1 MNYYLVAPSKAFR
14 QDENQL
20 TYESEAPLRIGQ
32 IISVPL
38 GKQSALGIVT
48 KKVAKPEF
56 PTKPISD
63 VLYDTPLPAHLV
75 KAILWLAEYYRCPL
89 SSVVQAALPRGITKN
104 RRKSAEITNDLYNP
118 NQENPLSPAQKRCIK
133 ELTDNKAN
141 TLLLHGIT
149 GSGKTN
155 IYIALTKSILAEG
168 KSVILLV
175 PEIAL
180 TSQLVRNFQQYF
192 EHVTLLHSEQT
203 EAVRHQLWQKTLE
216 AKEPQL
222 IIGPRS
228 ALFAPVREL
237 GLVIIDE
244 AHEPAYHQDQNPK
257 YSALRLASQMSRT
270 ILGTATPL
278 ISDYYLAKQHDAV
291 IPLDELAVKSD
302 KHATIHTLDFKNRA
316 QFTKNRFISDQLIA
330 SIQGSLNRKEQSLIF
345 HNRRGTAPMTICDQC
360 GWQALC
366 PNCFLPLVL
375 HADKYQLRCHTC
387 GRNFPVI
394 TACPECG
401 NASIHH
407 KGFGTKL
414 IADELAHLF
423 PNAKIGRFDADTAA
437 DEKLN
442 RVYQAVHDGAY
453 DIIVGTQM
461 LAKGFDFPKLSTLGV
476 IQADASLNLPDFSSE
491 ERSFQ
496 LLTQVIGRADRGHQN
511 SNIFIQSYQPNNEI
525 IRFATNGD
533 YAGFYEY
540 LLAKRRAAKLP
551 PFTFLLKLSV
561 TYRTEVATVKN
572 TQKLFKQ
579 INQIIKENGL
589 TQLAVTPPMPAFH
602 ERTNTGYTWQLVIKA
617 KSRKDLITI
626 FSALDKTK
634 ELHYDF
640 DPYTL
645 L

>member
-20 TYESEAPLRIGQ
+20 TYESEDSLKVGQ
-32 IISVPL
+32 IVSVPL

-56 PTKPISD
+56 ATKPISS
-63 VLYDTPLPAHLV
+63 VLYETPLPAHLV

-104 RRKSAEITNDLYNP
+104 RRKSAEIANDLYNP
-118 NQENPLSPAQKRCIK
+118 AQENPLSAAQKRCIK

-155 IYIALTKSILAEG
+155 IYIALAKSVLAEG

-180 TSQLVRNFQQYF
+180 TSQLVHNFQQYF

-216 AKEPQL
+216 TDGPQL

-237 GLVIIDE
+237 GLIIIDE

-278 ISDYYLAKQHDAV
+278 ISDYYIAKQHNA
-291 IPLDELAVKSD
+291 IISLDELAVKSD
-302 KHATIHTLDFKNRA
+302 KHAKIHTLDFKNRG
-316 QFTKNRFISDQLIA
+316 QFTRNRFISDPLIA
-330 SIQGSLNRKEQSLIF
+330 SIQNSLSHKEQSLIF
-345 HNRRGTAPMTICDQC
+345 HNRRGTAPMTICDKC

-394 TACPECG
+394 TACPDCG

-414 IADELAHLF
+414 IADELARLF

-442 RVYQAVHDGAY
+442 RVYQEVHDGAY

-461 LAKGFDFPKLSTLGV
+461 LAKGFDFPKLSTLGI
-476 IQADASLNLPDFSSE
+476 IQADANLGLPDFSSE

-496 LLTQVIGRADRGHQN
+496 LLTQVIGRANRGHQN

-525 IRFATNGD
+525 IRLATKGD
-533 YAGFYEY
+533 YAGFYDY
-540 LLAKRRAAKLP
+540 LLKKRQAAKLP
-551 PFTFLLKLSV
+551 PFTFLLKLSI
-561 TYRTEVATVKN
+561 TYKTEAATVKN

-579 INQIIKENGL
+579 ISQIIKKNGL
-589 TQLAVTPPMPAFH
+589 AQLAVTPPMPAFH
-602 ERTNTGYTWQLVIKA
+602 ERTNTGYTWQIVVKA
-617 KSRKDLITI
+617 KSRKDLTTI
-626 FSALDKTK
+626 FSQIDKTSQ
-634 ELHYDF
+634 LHYDF

>member
-20 TYESEAPLRIGQ
+20 TYESEDTLKVGQ
-32 IISVPL
+32 IVSVPL
-38 GKQSALGIVT
+38 GKQSALGIIT

-56 PTKPISD
+56 PTKAISS
-63 VLYDTPLPAHLV
+63 VLYETPLPAHLV

-104 RRKSAEITNDLYNP
+104 RRKSAEIANDLYNP

-155 IYIALTKSILAEG
+155 IYIALAKSVLAEG

-203 EAVRHQLWQKTLE
+203 EAVRHQLWQRTLE
-216 AKEPQL
+216 TEGPQL

-237 GLVIIDE
+237 GLIIIDE

-278 ISDYYLAKQHDAV
+278 ISDFYLCKQHDA
-291 IPLDELAVKSD
+291 IISLDELAVKSD
-302 KHATIHTLDFKNRA
+302 KHAQIHTIDFKDRA

-330 SIQGSLNRKEQSLIF
+330 SIQGSLNRNEQSLIF
-345 HNRRGTAPMTICDQC
+345 HNRRGTAPMTICDHC

-387 GRNFPVI
+387 GRNFPVA

-414 IADELAHLF
+414 IADELARLF

-442 RVYQAVHDGAY
+442 RVYQEVHDGAY

-461 LAKGFDFPKLSTLGV
+461 LAKGFDFPKLSTLGI
-476 IQADASLNLPDFSSE
+476 IQADANLSLPDFSSE

-496 LLTQVIGRADRGHQN
+496 LLTQVIGRANRGHQD

-533 YAGFYEY
+533 YAGFYDY
-540 LLAKRRAAKLP
+540 LLKKRQAAKLP
-551 PFTFLLKLSV
+551 PFTFLLKLSI
-561 TYRTEVATVKN
+561 TYKTEAATVKN

-579 INQIIKENGL
+579 INQIIKENDIKQVAL
-589 TQLAVTPPMPAFH
+589 TPPMPAFH
-602 ERTNTGYTWQLVIKA
+602 ERANTGYTWQLVVKA

-626 FSALDKTK
+626 FNGLDKTK